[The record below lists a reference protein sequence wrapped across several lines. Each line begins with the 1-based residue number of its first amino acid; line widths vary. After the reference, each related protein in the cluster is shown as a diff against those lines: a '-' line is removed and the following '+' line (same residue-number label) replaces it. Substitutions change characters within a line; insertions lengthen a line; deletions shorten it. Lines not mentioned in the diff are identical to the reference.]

1 MKKNLFSGAFL
12 SRAVCA
18 AVVAGAALMSQTLS
32 YAQGPSDSEEGID
45 WPAGQAF
52 PHFAAPAGEL
62 AGLDMAAAALPF
74 EERVMFSSLQ
84 GIVNRTR
91 PRLFLFSEER
101 EGKYKWPGILGLEIK
116 EVPAEERFSIVTSF
130 ADELKGVVLYDP
142 SKSAHYA
149 NLASTVA
156 GIEDA
161 LPVTRELYGTLREHG
176 LDLPV
181 VADFTGLKYDKP
193 QEIYEYLYENWWGRC
208 TRRLL
213 VSLSPKLAY
222 VRDLAVAS
230 GAAVVWLDPRKWPE
244 NTVLRKFLKTMTP
257 GESIVTGWYAEER
270 SGIGLATEYGLSTVP
285 SDFYENSTV
294 YAGMSHEIDY
304 PKVPKMPRLENK
316 IYLAVFLSDGDNI
329 QYCQHAMSQ
338 LWDKEGRGSMPINWT
353 VSPALVDLGPGILN
367 HYYRT
372 ATPGDFFASGP
383 SGLGYSLIYD
393 AHNYVWN
400 STSGSAFT
408 PYADLTGR
416 YLEKSGLRVVT
427 IWDEV
432 SQEQMDAYADK
443 CRYLYGLTQQDW
455 ERRPYKVPA
464 YIGGGR
470 LPFIPNLP
478 CYASGVDV
486 IYSFW
491 EDDISQFDGSAPLFL
506 SAQGESWKMG
516 PDNIAILKD
525 RLEKLSPGNIVI
537 CRGDHFFNLYNQAHH
552 LPFNLALLP
561 LMRITASPS
570 SSDPEAAADGSV
582 SESCMWTCQGE
593 DAWVQMDF
601 GQEYLINRYVVRHAG
616 AAGLPSDLDTRAFRV
631 EASSDGLH
639 WTAVDRQDCIM
650 ESATDRDIAPAAAR
664 YVRICVEDPGSDG
677 VARIADVEVY
687 GISLP
692 GKNNFSKRK

>member
-156 GIEDA
+156 GIENA
-161 LPVTRELYGTLREHG
+161 LPVTRELYGALREYG

-244 NTVLRKFLKTMTP
+244 NTVLRKFLKAMTP

-338 LWDKEGRGSMPINWT
+338 LWDKEGRGSMP
-353 VSPALVDLGPGILN
+353 
-367 HYYRT
+367 
-372 ATPGDFFASGP
+372 
-383 SGLGYSLIYD
+383 
-393 AHNYVWN
+393 
-400 STSGSAFT
+400 
-408 PYADLTGR
+408 
-416 YLEKSGLRVVT
+416 

-561 LMRITASPS
+561 SMRITASPS